1 MRARRVAASAVLV
14 APAAAF
20 LAASAQAGVSPRD
33 YQRLIEQL
41 SDTTESRKRASQQLI
56 AYDVVFRRDPM
67 RPVVD
72 AQGGLLSPAALHDGL
87 SVQGIIWSEAHPLA
101 VIEGDIFSV
110 GERVGP
116 YTILEIKPSG
126 VVAQRGNEMLFIPLD
141 RGVGAVQPVTA
152 VPSAT
157 AVAPAAAP
165 NASPAPT
172 IVPLTGPAP
181 AISTAAATPAADPLV
196 PLAPPAPAP
205 SAMPASSMTPA
216 TSAAS
221 AGATVSASA
230 TASPPGSAVP
240 PSPLPMKLDARPIPS
255 LDDPSGDDLLP

>member
-1 MRARRVAASAVLV
+1 MRAWRVAASAVLV
-14 APAAAF
+14 APASAF

-41 SDTTESRKRASQQLI
+41 SDTTESRKRASQQMI

-141 RGVGAVQPVTA
+141 RGVGAVQPVAA

-165 NASPAPT
+165 NTSPAPT
-172 IVPLTGPAP
+172 IAPLTGPAP
-181 AISTAAATPAADPLV
+181 ATSTAAATPAADPLV
-196 PLAPPAPAP
+196 PPAPTAP
-205 SAMPASSMTPA
+205 ASSAMPA
-216 TSAAS
+216 TSVAPGS
-221 AGATVSASA
+221 ATVSAA
-230 TASPPGSAVP
+230 PSPTSGSGVP